1 MGMRT
6 TVCRLLYCFGLVILV
21 HRDAAA
27 ARLTPETL
35 AAWDEQVQTARAQVE
50 QESKSP
56 QTFLAGPTGQFVV
69 ESPEPS
75 GCPIPNGLIHH
86 WFGTELIP
94 HARVPSLLSV
104 MQHYDAYAEIFPPA
118 VVEARLLNRDGD
130 TFDYHVKFIQKA
142 LGVRSGLLADF
153 RSHYVQIDE
162 QSGYIVTESV
172 KLIELQ
178 SPGKPD
184 ERQLSLAESKG
195 YIQKAFTLLR
205 YRQTDQGVLIRV
217 ESMTLSRDVP
227 GSVRWLVSP
236 FIHKFAR
243 QTMSSTLERIRD
255 RVCSESDNASVAKR

>member
-1 MGMRT
+1 MKAMVFRILCYLGI
-6 TVCRLLYCFGLVILV
+6 VIV
-21 HRDAAA
+21 THPGAVA
-27 ARLTPETL
+27 ARLTAETL
-35 AAWDEQVQTARAQVE
+35 AAWDEQVQTARAQVGRE
-50 QESKSP
+50 AQSP
-56 QTFLAGPTGQFVV
+56 QTFLTEPATQVV
-69 ESPEPS
+69 IESPEPS

-86 WFGTELIP
+86 WFGTALIP

-104 MQHYDAYAEIFPPA
+104 MQNYNAYAEIFPPA

-153 RSHYVQIDE
+153 RSRYVQIDE
-162 QSGYIVTESV
+162 RSGYIVTESV
-172 KLIELQ
+172 NLIELQ
-178 SPGKPD
+178 SPGKSD

-195 YIQKAFTLLR
+195 YIEKAFTLMR

-243 QTMSSTLERIRD
+243 QTMSSTLERIKD
-255 RVCSESDNASVAKR
+255 RVRNETDRDSVARR

>member
-1 MGMRT
+1 M
-6 TVCRLLYCFGLVILV
+6 VFRLLCCLGFVLLA
-21 HRDAAA
+21 HRTAAA
-27 ARLTPETL
+27 AHVTAETL
-35 AAWDEQVQTARAQVE
+35 AAWDEQVQTARGQVE
-50 QESKSP
+50 RDAKSP
-56 QTFLAGPTGQFVV
+56 QTFLTSQVPGFLI
-69 ESPEPS
+69 ESSEPS
-75 GCPIPNGLIHH
+75 GYPIPNGLIHH

-118 VVEARLLNRDGD
+118 VVEAHLLNRDGD

-153 RSHYVQIDE
+153 RSRYVQIDE
-162 QSGYIVTESV
+162 RSGYIVTESV

-205 YRQTDQGVLIRV
+205 YRQTDQGVLIQV
-217 ESMTLSRDVP
+217 ESMTLSSDVP
-227 GSVRWLVSP
+227 SSVRWLVSP

-255 RVCSESDNASVAKR
+255 RVGAESDSASVAKR